1 MNKFGACVVSGLVL
15 LFLGGCSFSMGASS
29 SLYYPSDKDPRKG
42 YYDSGRMDGVFGSN
56 DGGFSSLNS
65 DGDKD

>member
-1 MNKFGACVVSGLVL
+1 MNKFSACVVSCSL
-15 LFLGGCSFSMGASS
+15 LFLLCGCSFSVGASS
-29 SLYYPSDKDPRKG
+29 SLYYPADKDPRKG

-65 DGDKD
+65 DTNKD